1 MASEAISNAVSGL
14 QCTDV
19 WLDVIGNN
27 IANVDTTAFKASR
40 MLFAAQLSQKISNGS
55 GGAAQLGRTN
65 PSQIGT
71 GTRVESIQTL
81 FKQGTLQNTGDSLDV
96 GVEGDGF
103 LQVKKGGSSY
113 LTRAG
118 NLSLDSDGYLVDA
131 QGGLVQGYSASYQ
144 LKDKVLSTVSNVPGQ
159 ELTTHQSEYVLASEL
174 SSIRIQPD
182 MTLPP
187 KATTKVEFSGN
198 LDAAQQA
205 TDSGGVF
212 DLGTWAQPVLP
223 IALNIWG
230 YGPWMAVDSTRLT
243 AQILPSGGFAFQ
255 QVANLSTTMAYPITN
270 GMIDI
275 GLANSHAGNYAWEQV
290 PPIPPTSTVTS
301 VVYDST
307 GFPRE
312 VTVLFYQ
319 VNDLGDGGVNPSSGP
334 NQAVYAWYAFET
346 TGGIQP
352 QTDHLLGGTGI
363 IEGDCQPMTGQW
375 YYDRG
380 RSGDLYAGDFIWFN
394 TDGSLAS
401 TGGSGGPNPTPPG
414 QPNYMTVPRVY
425 IPAMNVNPPISPLPT
440 QGADTLAVD
449 LDFGTG
455 GLLGDGKRD
464 GLYSD
469 AAGSYETIN
478 GINKY
483 VPASTASATSQDG
496 YPEGRLESMSWDSRG
511 VLNGEFSNGQYA
523 ALARLGLA
531 RVANSEGLESVDGN
545 AFVQT
550 ANSGDLYSGIAGQ
563 NGLGVVRGGTL
574 EASNVDLSTE
584 LVDMIIAQRGFDAN
598 AQVLKTADEM
608 EKARVHLGE

>member
-1 MASEAISNAVSGL
+1 MASEAVSSAVSGL

-27 IANVDTTAFKASR
+27 ISNSNTTAYKASR
-40 MLFAAQLSQKISNGS
+40 LLFAAQLSRKISNGS
-55 GGAAQLGRTN
+55 GGTAQSGGTN

-71 GTRVESIQTL
+71 GTRVASIQTL
-81 FKQGTLQNTGDSLDV
+81 FTQGTLESAGNALDV

-103 LQVKKGGSSY
+103 LQVRNGEATY
-113 LTRAG
+113 LTRDG
-118 NLSLDSDGYLVDA
+118 NLSLDADGYLVDA
-131 QGGLVQGYSASYQ
+131 RGGLVQGYNASYQ
-144 LKDKVLSTVSNVPGQ
+144 LKDKVLSSVSNVPGQ
-159 ELTTHQSEYVLASEL
+159 ELTTRQSEYVLSSEL
-174 SSIRIQPD
+174 SSIRVQPD
-182 MTLPP
+182 MTIPP

-205 TDSGGVF
+205 TDSGGVL
-212 DLGTWAQPVLP
+212 DLGTQMEPTLP
-223 IALNIWG
+223 IAVNLG
-230 YGPWMAVDSTRLT
+230 YFGPVWATDSSRLT
-243 AQILPSGGFAFQ
+243 YTTLPNGDFALQ
-255 QVANLSTTMAYPITN
+255 QVAGLSTTMAYPITN

-275 GLANSHAGNYAWEQV
+275 SLAKGMGGNYAWEHV
-290 PPIPPTSTVTS
+290 PPIPAASIATS

-319 VNDLGDGGVNPSSGP
+319 VNDLGDGGVNSASGT

-346 TGGIQP
+346 TGGVQP
-352 QTDHLLGGTGI
+352 KTEDLLGGTGI
-363 IEGDCQPMTGQW
+363 IEGDCVPLGGQW

-414 QPNYMTVPRVY
+414 APNYMTIPRVY
-425 IPAMNVNPPISPLPT
+425 LPAVNVNPPISPLPT
-440 QGADTLAVD
+440 QGAEIVSVD

-483 VPASTASATSQDG
+483 VPASTASASSQDG

-511 VLNGEFSNGQYA
+511 VLNGEFSNGQSI

-531 RVANSEGLESVDGN
+531 RVANPEGLESVGGN
-545 AFVQT
+545 AFIQT
-550 ANSGDLYSGIAGQ
+550 ANSGDLYSGTAGQ
-563 NGLGVVRGGTL
+563 DGLGVIRGGTL
-574 EASNVDLSTE
+574 ETSNVDLTTE
-584 LVDMIIAQRGFDAN
+584 LTHMIIAQRGFDAN
-598 AQVLKTADEM
+598 AQVLKVANEM
-608 EKARVHLGE
+608 EKVRVHLGE